1 MQKNAYKSKNGN
13 ANLFSVM
20 MITFGLLSIA
30 AILAVILYFGKV
42 GKNGPSGKDFKS
54 PQEMM
59 DYSIQNTLSQKTYS
73 IKGDLNLDMRI
84 KSTETANAG
93 LFSIMPDYRV
103 AYNLDFN
110 ENIDQSEIGNEK
122 SSANVGLD
130 IEMSSE
136 GGSDDYSANFDV
148 MLFGKDFAY
157 FKLNDF
163 DLGMAGLMLG
173 AQAKQ
178 YKGKWYM
185 LDLEEMRKKSKGDF
199 SFEKYSSEEVK
210 KTLSKYKMIKFAK
223 DLGMEKVDGA
233 ILQHYQAKIDPQA
246 VLGYYKALLD
256 MRGAEAQG
264 SDLKKITS
272 ESSREFDEF
281 SNKYYGLISEIIG
294 KIDIE
299 IWIGKKDFLIH
310 KMSFNGV
317 YGRDFVSQ
325 IFKKYF
331 AEEQVRSRLRS
342 NDSSLKYSVERE
354 KENLDKYYIANKSY
368 EGYKKNS
375 SWRSS
380 SSKSVSFNLNAN
392 SYVVWAPLESTSEM
406 WCMDSAG
413 REGYVPLD
421 FNKWDCLEAVSE
433 SRGTPKDISEL
444 VNAEVE
450 NMKAEMD
457 LSLKS
462 DLVFREFN
470 IPVDIK
476 KPENAEDMAKMFNN
490 M

>member
-1 MQKNAYKSKNGN
+1 MQKNAYKNNNGN
-13 ANLFSVM
+13 ANLFSIM

-42 GKNGPSGKDFKS
+42 GKNGPSKNFNS

-59 DYSIQNTLSQKTYS
+59 DFSIQNTLSQKTYS

-84 KSTETANAG
+84 KSTETANSG
-93 LFSIMPDYRV
+93 FFSIMPDYRV

-122 SSANVGLD
+122 SSANAGLD
-130 IEMSSE
+130 IEMSSK

-173 AQAKQ
+173 TQAKQ
-178 YKGKWYM
+178 YKGKWYV
-185 LDLEEMRKKSKGDF
+185 LDLEEMRKKSEGDF

-210 KTLSKYKMIKFAK
+210 KTLRKYKIIKFTK
-223 DLGMEKVDGA
+223 DLGTENVNGA
-233 ILQHYQAKIDPQA
+233 SLQHYQAKINAQA
-246 VLGYYKALLD
+246 VLDYYKALLD
-256 MRGAEAQG
+256 IRDAEAQG

-272 ESSREFDEF
+272 ESSKDFDEF
-281 SNKYYGLISEIIG
+281 SNKYYGLIDEIIG

-299 IWIGKKDFLIH
+299 IWIGEKDFLIH
-310 KMSFNGV
+310 KMGFSGV
-317 YGRDFVSQ
+317 YDRDFVSQ

-342 NDSSLKYSVERE
+342 NDSSLKYYMERE
-354 KENLDKYYIANKSY
+354 RENLDKYYIANKSY

-375 SWRSS
+375 SWGNSY
-380 SSKSVSFNLNAN
+380 SKSVSFNLNAN
-392 SYVVWAPLESTSEM
+392 SYVVWAPLESTSDM
-406 WCMDSAG
+406 WCMDSTG
-413 REGYVPLD
+413 KEGYVPLD
-421 FNKWDCLEAVSE
+421 FNKWDCSEAGIE
-433 SRGTPKDISEL
+433 SRGVPKDISEL

-450 NMKAEMD
+450 NMKVEMD

-462 DLVFREFN
+462 NLVFTEFN

-476 KPENAEDMAKMFNN
+476 KPENVEDVAKMFNS